1 MFITEAILC
10 LALNVYH
17 EAKNQP
23 FIGQVAVAQVVM
35 NRVYDQRYP
44 NTVCEVVEQ
53 GPTYSWKPDFPIRN
67 RCQFS
72 WYCDGLSDTPTEKD
86 AWDNAIMVANGVYH
100 SNFEDFVEGAT
111 HYHAYYVAPEWA
123 SAKTYIVRIEDHIFY
138 RWDIEQW
145 FI

>member
-138 RWDIEQW
+138 RWDIEQ
-145 FI
+145 

>member
-35 NRVYDQRYP
+35 NRVYDERYP

-100 SNFEDFVEGAT
+100 NNFEDFVEGAT

-138 RWDIEQW
+138 RWDIEQ
-145 FI
+145 

>member
-23 FIGQVAVAQVVM
+23 FIGQIAVAQVVM
-35 NRVYDQRYP
+35 NRVYDERYP
-44 NTVCEVVEQ
+44 DTVCEVVEQ

-138 RWDIEQW
+138 RWDIEQ
-145 FI
+145 

>member
-35 NRVYDQRYP
+35 NRVYDERYP

-100 SNFEDFVEGAT
+100 GNFEDFVEGAT

-123 SAKTYIVRIEDHIFY
+123 SVKTYIVRIEDHIFY
-138 RWDIEQW
+138 RWDIEQ
-145 FI
+145 